1 MAIQSGM
8 KIFVCTMSQASFV
21 CDLASWRCTLYVV
34 LIATVWCLT
43 VTPFM
48 TGHCQS
54 YRKMWLSVTA
64 VRFTPLSPR
73 QREKEIEQDSPR
85 SHFPPLTF
93 VGDSGRLLLTHS
105 QYAMAG
111 VKFVPESWIYAR
123 SSTSNFFCEL
133 ELGYHNVSSDG
144 FVP

>member
-1 MAIQSGM
+1 
-8 KIFVCTMSQASFV
+8 MS
-21 CDLASWRCTLYVV
+21 DGYTLYDGSLPIIQEDAIVRHSRT
-34 LIATVWCLT
+34 IYPI
-43 VTPFM
+43 VTSPEGEGSFP
-48 TGHCQS
+48 C
-54 YRKMWLSVTA
+54 WLCH
-64 VRFTPLSPR
+64 
-73 QREKEIEQDSPR
+73 EIEQDSPR

-93 VGDSGRLLLTHS
+93 VGDSGRLLPTHS